1 MLESLESRRL
11 MTTTLEDGVLTI
23 RGSDIDDNVMV
34 WQPLLETMR
43 IEHNGAVA
51 EFATSDVTAIYVNV
65 YGGNDQVVLGRRT
78 VNAIIIGGE
87 GNDTL
92 SAGEGNDTI
101 CGDGGNDY
109 LFGGGGHDYLNGG
122 DGTGDDGDDLL
133 GGTGWDTVDY
143 SARVNS
149 VRIGIGK
156 NFNDG
161 EVDEHDNVREGVD
174 IVIGGSGDDMLMNFT
189 AFPAKLYGVDGND
202 LLIGSGENDTLSGG
216 AGEDELQG
224 AGGFDSFLA
233 KDGEPDVIIAG
244 TGLDGDIEKD
254 LLDDVRAA

>member
-11 MTTTLEDGVLTI
+11 MTTTLEAGVLTI
-23 RGSDIDDNVMV
+23 HGSDIGDNVMV
-34 WQPLLETMR
+34 WQPVLEIMR
-43 IEHNGAVA
+43 VEHTGTVYD
-51 EFATSDVTAIYVNV
+51 FAIDDVKSIYINV
-65 YGGNDQVVLGRRT
+65 YGGDDVVTLGRRT
-78 VNAIIIGGE
+78 VNAMIVGGE

-92 SAGEGNDTI
+92 SAGEGNDTV

-122 DGTGDDGDDLL
+122 DGTGDDGDEII

-143 SARVNS
+143 SARVNPIR
-149 VRIGIGK
+149 VGIGA

-161 EVDEHDNVREGVD
+161 ELDEHDNVRESVD
-174 IVIGGSGDDMLMNFT
+174 IVLGGAGDDLLMNRT
-189 AFPAKLYGVDGND
+189 MFPAKLYG
-202 LLIGSGENDTLSGG
+202 GEGNDTLMGGSGNDMLHGG

-224 AGGFDSFLA
+224 AGGFDSYLA
-233 KDGEPDVIIAG
+233 KDGATDVIIAG
-244 TGLDGDIEKD
+244 VGLEGDIEKD